1 MSVQISIR
9 FEIDIIQWL
18 LTYTQRFLYMEY
30 TSESQLSRKLSYSFV
45 RVEFVEQLCE
55 QI

>member
-9 FEIDIIQWL
+9 FELDIIQWL
-18 LTYTQRFLYMEY
+18 LTYTKRFLYVEY

-45 RVEFVEQLCE
+45 VVKFVEQSCE

>member
-1 MSVQISIR
+1 MPVQISSR

-18 LTYTQRFLYMEY
+18 LTYTKRFLYMEY
-30 TSESQLSRKLSYSFV
+30 TSKSQLCRKLSYSFV
-45 RVEFVEQLCE
+45 GVEFVEQSCE